1 MRIAI
6 TSESTAGLE
15 SPVSYHFGRCPY
27 YTIVEV
33 EDGQVTKGLVV
44 PNTGA
49 AGHSPGELPA
59 LIKQYGVNVLLTGG
73 MGRRAVDF
81 FTQYGIEG
89 VTGANGTVRTALEQY
104 LSGQLRGY
112 SPCQK
117 SEGHDGEGCGGK
129 HGEGCEGHSRGHG
142 CDH

>member
-33 EDGQVTKGLVV
+33 EGGKVTKAVAV
-44 PNTGA
+44 PNAGA

-81 FTQYGIEG
+81 FTQYGIEV
-89 VTGANGTVRTALEQY
+89 VTGAQGTVRNTLEMY
-104 LSGQLRGY
+104 FSGQLRGY

-117 SEGHDGEGCGGK
+117 SKEHS
-129 HGEGCEGHSRGHG
+129 GEGCEGGRGHG
-142 CDH
+142 GGCNH

>member
-6 TSESTAGLE
+6 TSESTAGLD

-33 EDGQVTKGLVV
+33 EDSKVKEAVAV
-44 PNTGA
+44 SNAGA

-73 MGRRAVDF
+73 MGPQAVDF
-81 FTQYGIEG
+81 FTQYGIEV
-89 VTGANGTVRTALEQY
+89 VTGAQGTVRNALELY
-104 LSGQLRGY
+104 FSGQLRGY
-112 SPCQK
+112 SPCEESK
-117 SEGHDGEGCGGK
+117 EHSGEGCKGG
-129 HGEGCEGHSRGHG
+129 HGRGHG
-142 CDH
+142 CNH

>member
-49 AGHSPGELPA
+49 AGHSAGELPA

-81 FTQYGIEG
+81 FTQYGIEV
-89 VTGANGTVRTALEQY
+89 VTGAKGTVRDALDLY
-104 LSGQLRGY
+104 FSGQLRGY
-112 SPCQK
+112 SPCEK
-117 SEGHDGEGCGGK
+117 SKEHS
-129 HGEGCEGHSRGHG
+129 GEGCEGGHG
-142 CDH
+142 RGRGQGCNH

>member
-33 EDGQVTKGLVV
+33 EDGKVTKAKSV
-44 PNTGA
+44 PNAGA
-49 AGHSPGELPA
+49 DGHSPGELPA

-81 FTQYGIEG
+81 FTQYGIEV
-89 VTGANGTVRTALEQY
+89 VTGAQGTVRNTLELY
-104 LSGQLRGY
+104 FGGQLRGY
-112 SPCQK
+112 SPCEK
-117 SEGHDGEGCGGK
+117 SKEHSGD
-129 HGEGCEGHSRGHG
+129 GCEGGRGRGHG
-142 CDH
+142 QGCNH